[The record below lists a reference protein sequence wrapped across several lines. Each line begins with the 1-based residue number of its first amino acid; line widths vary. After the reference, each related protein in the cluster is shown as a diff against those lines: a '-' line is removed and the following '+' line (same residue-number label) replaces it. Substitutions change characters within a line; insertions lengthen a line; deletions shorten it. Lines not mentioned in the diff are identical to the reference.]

1 LRPELREEKET
12 EPFHISKKNGKA
24 LVPGRERSMSTPT
37 DEVVRYGDTPDAE
50 RPLGRSIMRGM
61 LNRCPACGSGKLFR
75 AFLKP
80 VDHCAACGEAM
91 YHQRADDLPPY
102 IVILVLGHVVVGGFM
117 LTDMAFVLPVWVHLA
132 IWTPITII
140 TALVS
145 IQPIKGGVIGLQWAL
160 KMHGFGGHDD
170 EPEDYDV
177 PGRQA

>member
-1 LRPELREEKET
+1 
-12 EPFHISKKNGKA
+12 
-24 LVPGRERSMSTPT
+24 MSTPT

-102 IVILVLGHVVVGGFM
+102 LVILVLGHVVVGGFM

-132 IWTPITII
+132 IWAPITVI

-170 EPEDYDV
+170 EPEDHDT

>member
-1 LRPELREEKET
+1 
-12 EPFHISKKNGKA
+12 
-24 LVPGRERSMSTPT
+24 MSTPT
-37 DEVVRYGDTPDAE
+37 DEVVRYGDTPDVE

-61 LNRCPACGSGKLFR
+61 LNRCPACGSGKLFH

-102 IVILVLGHVVVGGFM
+102 LVILVLGHVVVGGFM
-117 LTDMAFVLPVWVHLA
+117 LTDMAFVLPVWMHLA

-170 EPEDYDV
+170 EPDDYDL

>member
-1 LRPELREEKET
+1 
-12 EPFHISKKNGKA
+12 
-24 LVPGRERSMSTPT
+24 MSTPT

-50 RPLGRSIMRGM
+50 RPLGRSIIRGM
-61 LNRCPACGSGKLFR
+61 LNRCPACGSGRLFR

-102 IVILVLGHVVVGGFM
+102 LVILVLGHVVVGGFM

-132 IWTPITII
+132 IWAPITVI

-170 EPEDYDV
+170 GPDDYET

>member
-1 LRPELREEKET
+1 
-12 EPFHISKKNGKA
+12 
-24 LVPGRERSMSTPT
+24 MSTPT
-37 DEVVRYGDTPDAE
+37 DEVVRYGDTTDAE
-50 RPLGRSIMRGM
+50 RPLGRSIMRGF

-102 IVILVLGHVVVGGFM
+102 LVILVLGHIVIGGFM
-117 LTDMAFVLPVWVHLA
+117 LTDMAVVLPVWVHLA

-170 EPEDYDV
+170 EPDDYDI

>member
-37 DEVVRYGDTPDAE
+37 DEVVRYGDTPDVE

>member
-1 LRPELREEKET
+1 
-12 EPFHISKKNGKA
+12 
-24 LVPGRERSMSTPT
+24 MSTPT

-61 LNRCPACGSGKLFR
+61 LSRCPACGSGKLFR

-102 IVILVLGHVVVGGFM
+102 LVILVLGHVVIGGFM
-117 LTDMAFVLPVWVHLA
+117 LTDMAFVLPVWAHLA

-170 EPEDYDV
+170 EPDDYDI

>member
-1 LRPELREEKET
+1 
-12 EPFHISKKNGKA
+12 
-24 LVPGRERSMSTPT
+24 MSTPIN
-37 DEVVRYGDTPDAE
+37 EVVRYGNTPDVE
-50 RPLGRSIMRGM
+50 RSLGRSIMRGM

-102 IVILVLGHVVVGGFM
+102 LVILVLGHVVVGGFM

-132 IWTPITII
+132 IWAPVTII

-145 IQPIKGGVIGLQWAL
+145 IQPIKGAVIGLQWAL

-170 EPEDYDV
+170 EPDDYDV

>member
-1 LRPELREEKET
+1 
-12 EPFHISKKNGKA
+12 
-24 LVPGRERSMSTPT
+24 MSTPT

-61 LNRCPACGSGKLFR
+61 LNRCPACGVGKLFR

-102 IVILVLGHVVVGGFM
+102 LVIFVIGHVVIGGFM
-117 LTDMAFVLPVWVHLA
+117 LTDMAFVLPVWAHLA
-132 IWTPITII
+132 IWAPITII

-160 KMHGFGGHDD
+160 RMHGFGGDDD
-170 EPEDYDV
+170 EHDEYDI

>member
-1 LRPELREEKET
+1 
-12 EPFHISKKNGKA
+12 
-24 LVPGRERSMSTPT
+24 MSTPT

>member
-1 LRPELREEKET
+1 
-12 EPFHISKKNGKA
+12 
-24 LVPGRERSMSTPT
+24 MSTPT

-102 IVILVLGHVVVGGFM
+102 LVILVLGHVVIGGFM
-117 LTDMAFVLPVWVHLA
+117 LTDMAFVLPVWAHLA

-170 EPEDYDV
+170 EPDDYDT